1 MVGSTARLQKD
12 RPQGIGKQHR
22 STRSAKG
29 SARVNSPQYKA
40 RAAFACPFGLCKYLT
55 PSMQKKASG
64 SRPLQGAIE
73 LKTPAMFGRT
83 RGKAVREG
91 RRLVN
96 SLELPI
102 CSASPAKLQ
111 EML

>member
-12 RPQGIGKQHR
+12 RPQEIGKQHR

-55 PSMQKKASG
+55 PSMQKKQVA
-64 SRPLQGAIE
+64 QGPCREQLSSKPRQCLGE
-73 LKTPAMFGRT
+73 LEEKLCE
-83 RGKAVREG
+83 KAG
-91 RRLVN
+91 D
-96 SLELPI
+96 S
-102 CSASPAKLQ
+102 
-111 EML
+111 